1 MIRTSGELH
10 QRTSLSNILTSD
22 RPAWLELAL
31 LIGAG
36 FAIVFAHAALRIPMG
51 LPGRHGLEWMAILI
65 IGRSA
70 SKQKWAATTASM
82 SAAGFSYL
90 PIWGFGDPFM
100 WVTYLVPGLVIDAGY
115 NLVKRWQGS
124 ILFLAVI
131 AGLAHMTK
139 PLIRFG
145 ISLINGWPYGSL
157 LYGVGYPTMTHI
169 AFGLVGGFFGA
180 GLVYYTRKIK
190 KSNN

>member
-1 MIRTSGELH
+1 
-10 QRTSLSNILTSD
+10 
-22 RPAWLELAL
+22 
-31 LIGAG
+31 
-36 FAIVFAHAALRIPMG
+36 
-51 LPGRHGLEWMAILI
+51 
-65 IGRSA
+65 
-70 SKQKWAATTASM
+70 
-82 SAAGFSYL
+82 
-90 PIWGFGDPFM
+90 
-100 WVTYLVPGLVIDAGY
+100 LVIDAGY

-124 ILFLAVI
+124 VLFLAVI

-190 KSNN
+190 KSDN